1 MRTYKTL
8 SLSLPPDVVKKLE
21 RLGRADSNK
30 TAARIAA
37 EVVIRFTHD
46 PTGFF
51 RDRIQELEALCKKE
65 NAGE

>member
-37 EVVIRFTHD
+37 EVVIEPGSRAKGA
-46 PTGFF
+46 P
-51 RDRIQELEALCKKE
+51 
-65 NAGE
+65 